1 MMYFRKLIFIL
12 AIVLIANA
20 CTKQLT
26 IDKDNIMGV
35 TNDDVIAYLES
46 YQEELNSDSLAEVI
60 KIKEQ
65 YMNDIR
71 GWSESMEKAD
81 SSFKN
86 RPHHTDTI
94 SLNKAA
100 PLLNSVLTEA
110 IHLLQKEKGTD
121 YLALMENNWENFTIL
136 GPKASSIESYDLLLN
151 AYAPYY
157 WASYATI
164 EKDTTAF
171 FNALLNKLEL
181 IHFQAR
187 SVSMLHNPP
196 VPFYSYFITTQLGMQ
211 CYMNMEKYKDAL
223 QWGDTYLTDLLNWDF
238 VRYDD
243 LYEVEA
249 FDIHMDILNRMQYC
263 YLQIG
268 DESSARQIDDL
279 KQKFYHV
286 EPRK

>member
-1 MMYFRKLIFIL
+1 MNKSFLSLL
-12 AIVLIANA
+12 AIVLIATS

-35 TNDDVIAYLES
+35 TTDDVIAYLQD
-46 YQEELNSDSLAEVI
+46 YQKELNSDSLAEVI
-60 KIKEQ
+60 IIKEQ
-65 YMNDIR
+65 YMNDIQ
-71 GWSESMEKAD
+71 GWTESMEKFD
-81 SSFKN
+81 SSFADK
-86 RPHHTDTI
+86 PHYTDSISPSKTI
-94 SLNKAA
+94 

-110 IHLLQKEKGTD
+110 IHLLQKDKGTD
-121 YLALMENNWENFTIL
+121 YLALMEDNWENFTIL
-136 GPKASSIESYDLLLN
+136 GPKASTIDCYDLLLS

-171 FNALLNKLEL
+171 FNALLNKLDL

-263 YLQIG
+263 YLQVG
-268 DESSARQIDDL
+268 DESSARQRDDL